1 MTSDIPIYE
10 GYTDGASRHTRNIAS
25 AAWILYS
32 PTGLLESSGGSF
44 LGHATNNVAKYS
56 AVIELLRAAISLGIT
71 GLAVRLDSQLVASQ
85 LNGTYRVR
93 HPTLLR
99 LLLRV
104 RLLEREFVFITYL
117 HVSRNQNTAADELAN
132 YILDWHLSHLH

>member
-44 LGHATNNVAKYS
+44 LGPTTNNVAEYS
-56 AVIELLRAAISLGIT
+56 TVIELLRAAISLGIT
-71 GLAVRLDSQLVASQ
+71 GLVVRLDSQLVASQ

-99 LLLRV
+99 LFLRV

-117 HVSRNQNTAADELAN
+117 HVSRSQNTAADELAN

>member
-1 MTSDIPIYE
+1 MTSDFQIYE

-32 PTGLLESSGGSF
+32 PTGLLVSSGGSF
-44 LGHATNNVAKYS
+44 LGPATNNVAEYS
-56 AVIELLRAAISLGIT
+56 AVIALLVEAVSLGIT
-71 GLAVRLDSQLVASQ
+71 SLVVSLDSQLVASQ

-93 HPTLLR
+93 HPTLLH
-99 LLLRV
+99 LFLRV
-104 RLLEREFVFITYL
+104 RLLEREFVMITYL
-117 HVSRNQNTAADELAN
+117 HVSRHLNTAADELAN

>member
-32 PTGLLESSGGSF
+32 PTGLLVSSGGSF
-44 LGHATNNVAKYS
+44 LGPATNNVAEYS
-56 AVIELLRAAISLGIT
+56 AVVELLVVAVSLGIT
-71 GLAVRLDSQLVASQ
+71 GLVVRLDSQLVASQ
-85 LNGTYRVR
+85 LNGTYQVR

-99 LLLRV
+99 FFLRV
-104 RLLEREFVFITYL
+104 RLLEREFVVITYL
-117 HVSRNQNTAADELAN
+117 HVSRDQNTAADELAN
-132 YILDWHLSHLH
+132 YILDWHLFHFH

>member
-1 MTSDIPIYE
+1 MTSDIQIYE

-32 PTGLLESSGGSF
+32 PTGLLVSSGGSF
-44 LGHATNNVAKYS
+44 LGPATNNVAEYS
-56 AVIELLRAAISLGIT
+56 AVIELLMAAISLGIT
-71 GLAVRLDSQLVASQ
+71 SLIVRLDSQLVASQ
-85 LNGTYRVR
+85 LNGAYQVR

-99 LLLRV
+99 LFLRV

-117 HVSRNQNTAADELAN
+117 HVPRNQNTVADELAN

>member
-44 LGHATNNVAKYS
+44 LGPATNNVSEYS

-71 GLAVRLDSQLVASQ
+71 GLVVRLDSQLVASQ
-85 LNGTYRVR
+85 LNGTY
-93 HPTLLR
+93 
-99 LLLRV
+99 
-104 RLLEREFVFITYL
+104 
-117 HVSRNQNTAADELAN
+117 
-132 YILDWHLSHLH
+132 